1 MRPVLPLS
9 SQAPVSL
16 QLDDIPNPRYI
27 SPEDLANSLSGMAQ
41 LNTLKICFLTPN
53 SHERSVDSS
62 PINRAILPAVAEFEI
77 KGNCEYVEDLVS
89 RFDAPALGQI
99 NVTFIEQPTFGI
111 PRLARFIGRT
121 KEAKSPHHTSVRLSD
136 EILMTQYF
144 RPPSFA
150 DSTSATFQLQIPSH
164 KLHGRFSQFIHF

>member
-99 NVTFIEQPTFGI
+99 NVTFIKQPAFGI

-121 KEAKSPHHTSVRLSD
+121 KEAKSPHRKSVRLPVKS
-136 EILMTQYF
+136 
-144 RPPSFA
+144 R
-150 DSTSATFQLQIPSH
+150 
-164 KLHGRFSQFIHF
+164 